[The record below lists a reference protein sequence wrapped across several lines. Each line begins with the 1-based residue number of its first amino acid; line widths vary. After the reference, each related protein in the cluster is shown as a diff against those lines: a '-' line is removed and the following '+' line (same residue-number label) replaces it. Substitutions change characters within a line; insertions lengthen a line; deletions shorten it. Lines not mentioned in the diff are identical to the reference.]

1 MWQVRLATHLN
12 IDLVLVVWSWRVAVD
27 DLSGLLARHVSLRLV
42 LLASEHF
49 KVAVVDLT
57 CLLVF
62 EDAAFE

>member
-1 MWQVRLATHLN
+1 MWQVWLATHLN

-27 DLSGLLARHVSLRLV
+27 YLSGLLARHVSLGLV

-49 KVAVVDLT
+49 KVAVVDLA

-62 EDAAFE
+62 KDAAFE